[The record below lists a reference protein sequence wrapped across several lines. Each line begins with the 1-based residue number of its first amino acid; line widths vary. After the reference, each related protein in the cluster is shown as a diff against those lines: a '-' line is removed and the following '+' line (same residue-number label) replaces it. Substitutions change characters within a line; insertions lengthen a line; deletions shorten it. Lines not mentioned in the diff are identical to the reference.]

1 MLYLDFVQTPASRR
15 LVVII
20 VLLVTKSC
28 DNHDVEKL
36 KSDVYNAIL

>member
-20 VLLVTKSC
+20 VLLVTELC

-36 KSDVYNAIL
+36 KSDVYSAIL